1 MDNEVKTE
9 NADSVENTA
18 TEQPQE
24 LTNISEQDFVQKR
37 LAGEQEV
44 DSTPEQDSEVLPEN
58 NDGNK
63 EDENTGEPNVHSQ
76 VDLEQMSEEEL
87 RELSEK
93 LGSRAVARFGE
104 LTAKRKAAEE
114 KAAALE
120 KQLNARPKQEFSDK
134 DIQDNPY
141 KDLKTPK
148 ELQDKSKELNDVI
161 EWAEET
167 LFDSDQYSANDVVTT
182 VEGRDL
188 TKKDVRNALLNAR
201 KNKNKFLP
209 MQRQMLRQEHMGVQ
223 LRKGYEARAVEELS
237 WMSEEN
243 SEVKSRYEAMLKD
256 PRLGASLKGAIPE
269 VKAQLPYL
277 LAHAANSMYGRK
289 VLPTNAEPAKANVK
303 LDPPKVTNNASQ
315 PARSTS
321 TRKQA
326 AAIHQ
331 QFKSSGESS
340 DFIKLRTLQLAN
352 R

>member
-1 MDNEVKTE
+1 MDKEVKTE

-24 LTNISEQDFVQKR
+24 LTNMSEQDFVQKR
-37 LAGEQEV
+37 LAGEQKV
-44 DSTPEQDSEVLPEN
+44 DSKPKEKPEEQPTVT
-58 NDGNK
+58 DGGETE
-63 EDENTGEPNVHSQ
+63 EDKGEPNVHSQ

-120 KQLNARPKQEFSDK
+120 KQLNAKPNKEFSDK
-134 DIQDNPY
+134 DVQDNPY
-141 KDLKTPK
+141 KDLKSPK
-148 ELQDKSKELNDVI
+148 ELQAKAKELNDVI
-161 EWAEET
+161 EWAEEV

-201 KNKNKFLP
+201 KNKTKFLP
-209 MQRQMLRQEHMGVQ
+209 MQQQMLRQEQRGMQ
-223 LRKGYEARAVEELS
+223 LKKSFEAKASEELS
-237 WMSEEN
+237 WLGEEDN
-243 SEVKSRYEAMLKD
+243 EVKSRYQAMLKD
-256 PRLGASLKGAIPE
+256 PRLTLSLKGASPE
-269 VKAQLPYL
+269 VRAQLPYL
-277 LAHAANSMYGRK
+277 LAHAANSLYGRK
-289 VLPTNAEPAKANVK
+289 VLPTNTEPAKPNVK

-315 PARSTS
+315 PERSTS

-331 QFKSSGESS
+331 QFKSSGDSS
-340 DFIKLRTLQLAN
+340 DFIKLRTLQLQN